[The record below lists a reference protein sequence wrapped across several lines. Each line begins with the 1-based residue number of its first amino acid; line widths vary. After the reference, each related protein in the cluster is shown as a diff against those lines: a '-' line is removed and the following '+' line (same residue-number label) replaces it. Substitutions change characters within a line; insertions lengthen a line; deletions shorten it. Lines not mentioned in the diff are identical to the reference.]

1 MLHVAAAAAAADT
14 TLVAAAAAVV
24 EGAASYNGEITVTTA
39 VNLGRGRYCCC
50 C

>member
-1 MLHVAAAAAAADT
+1 MLHVAAAAADMA
-14 TLVAAAAAVV
+14 LVAAAAV
-24 EGAASYNGEITVTTA
+24 EGVASYNGEITVTTA